1 MHTPYYLLDTLLI
14 TINPTLSYSS
24 TMPTLITYSI
34 ATIHSPMTIVSPLTS
49 YLSSHWIT
57 IVMLSPL
64 VVLMSSSSIN
74 PPTQSALNPIV
85 VSSVAI
91 ELFTNLIGIHSP
103 AIGSLPNYIIWMLPS
118 SVSPITSIY
127 YSTH

>member
-57 IVMLSPL
+57 IVMLSLL

-91 ELFTNLIGIHSP
+91 ELFTNLIGIHSEE
-103 AIGSLPNYIIWMLPS
+103 
-118 SVSPITSIY
+118 
-127 YSTH
+127 